1 METERTAFPPK
12 SSPFSERDS
21 RYTYILVISV
31 CIRDVDREDDG
42 NSQQRSAD
50 MNSGKPKLSAEEAS
64 AKRRLLTEIVA
75 HFPSEEVVNYYVD
88 TLRELVPISE
98 ELRAEAIAF
107 FHEARQRPPIDD
119 AD

>member
-1 METERTAFPPK
+1 
-12 SSPFSERDS
+12 
-21 RYTYILVISV
+21 
-31 CIRDVDREDDG
+31 
-42 NSQQRSAD
+42 
-50 MNSGKPKLSAEEAS
+50 MNNGHLKLSAEEAS

-75 HFPSEEVVNYYVD
+75 HFPSEEVVNYYVA

-119 AD
+119 ADWLRGRWQQAAL